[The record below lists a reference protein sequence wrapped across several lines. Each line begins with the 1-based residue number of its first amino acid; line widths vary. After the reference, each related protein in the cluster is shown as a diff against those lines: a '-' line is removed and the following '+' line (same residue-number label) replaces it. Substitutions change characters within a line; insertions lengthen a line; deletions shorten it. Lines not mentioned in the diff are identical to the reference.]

1 MKCNQCGTEFEG
13 KFCPNCGAPA
23 PSTDQTQPELN
34 NTQSQQS
41 TPIYTQPV
49 MQQPVQNS
57 KKPIYK
63 KWWFW
68 VIIAVVAIGVIAN
81 LGGNG
86 DKSPAKDTS
95 SGTSST
101 ISTQSTDNNTVDDTS
116 SVSSS
121 TPESSIPP
129 TSSQP
134 TESSKAE
141 TSSVPTVSKYEQIY
155 NEYAQKIKDAAP
167 TSSITELA
175 EISNEGVSKMA
186 EYMYTAKGTD
196 GQYATYEE
204 WAGKLM
210 DVYMSEAR

>member
-1 MKCNQCGTEFEG
+1 MKCNQCGTDFEG
-13 KFCPNCGAPA
+13 KFCPNCGAPN
-23 PSTDQTQPELN
+23 PSEANGAQA
-34 NTQSQQS
+34 QQA
-41 TPIYTQPV
+41 TPVYTQPV
-49 MQQPVQNS
+49 MQQPIQQP

-68 VIIAVVAIGVIAN
+68 VIIAVVVIAIVAN

-86 DKSPAKDTS
+86 DKSPTKDTG

-101 ISTQSTDNNTVDDTS
+101 AVISEDTS
-116 SVSSS
+116 DASS
-121 TPESSIPP
+121 TLSESNTSTTSSKAAESSKPA
-129 TSSQP
+129 
-134 TESSKAE
+134 ESSKAE
-141 TSSVPTVSKYEQIY
+141 TSSTQTVSKYEQIY

-186 EYMYTAKGTD
+186 EYMYSAKGTD

-210 DVYMSEAR
+210 DVYMNEAR

>member
-1 MKCNQCGTEFEG
+1 MKCNQCGTDFEG

-23 PSTDQTQPELN
+23 PSTDQVQPEAN
-34 NTQSQQS
+34 NTQEQQS
-41 TPIYTQPV
+41 APIYTQPV
-49 MQQPVQNS
+49 MQQPTQNP

-68 VIIAVVAIGVIAN
+68 VIIAVVAIGIIAN

-86 DKSPAKDTS
+86 DKSPKDLET
-95 SGTSST
+95 GTSST
-101 ISTQSTDNNTVDDTS
+101 AATSEGASDASS
-116 SVSSS
+116 SV
-121 TPESSIPP
+121 PESTTST
-129 TSSQP
+129 TSSQAVESSKP
-134 TESSKAE
+134 TESSKPE
-141 TSSVPTVSKYEQIY
+141 TPPVQTVSKYEQIY

-175 EISNEGVSKMA
+175 ELSNEGVSKMA
-186 EYMYTAKGTD
+186 EYMLTAKGTD

-210 DVYMSEAR
+210 DVYMNEAR